1 MVCILLHNAVQRI
14 VKALLA
20 VRLFHSM
27 PEGYSQTVIAVFL
40 CVCLT
45 SAAQIWA
52 RSDTNVNVTGDQQK
66 FTFCSPLPNTIRN
79 VTDTLI
85 SDMGVT
91 LLPQLS
97 KYSDNINDMFLSQ
110 CTDMQVHKSKI
121 PDAKDGSVHC
131 VQRYMHHSFLL
142 FSGNV
147 RSKRRLWCVCVG
159 MNRQY
164 C

>member
-1 MVCILLHNAVQRI
+1 MVCIRLCNAVQRI

-27 PEGYSQTVIAVFL
+27 PEGYSRTVIAVFL

-52 RSDTNVNVTGDQQK
+52 RSDTNLNATGDQQT

-97 KYSDNINDMFLSQ
+97 KYSDYINDMFVSQ
-110 CTDMQVHKSKI
+110 CTDTQVQSPKYLMQRMALYIVC
-121 PDAKDGSVHC
+121 SVTC
-131 VQRYMHHSFLL
+131 ITAFCS
-142 FSGNV
+142 SPIT
-147 RSKRRLWCVCVG
+147 
-159 MNRQY
+159 
-164 C
+164 